1 MYTYT
6 LTCHK
11 LNIYFSSDLLRPMFL
26 IPCDYWK
33 ALFFHKNLSLLFCLF
48 SNRFVATF
56 FEISILNE
64 VYILR
69 YLHKNITNTKVPETV
84 LNYAS

>member
-1 MYTYT
+1 
-6 LTCHK
+6 
-11 LNIYFSSDLLRPMFL
+11 MFL

-64 VYILR
+64 VCILR